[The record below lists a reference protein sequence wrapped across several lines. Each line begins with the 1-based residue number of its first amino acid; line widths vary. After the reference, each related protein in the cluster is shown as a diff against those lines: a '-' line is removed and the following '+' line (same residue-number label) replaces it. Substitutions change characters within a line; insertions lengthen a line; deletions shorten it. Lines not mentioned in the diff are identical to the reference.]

1 MQRRHNR
8 FLCPMVWNL
17 VVWMSATTFAGRL
30 AAQAQSQVAASPQGD
45 QQAQIEKGRQ
55 VVAQACATCHTMGIM
70 RMVQAQKN
78 NTPEDWRD
86 TVYSMIGRGAEILP
100 DEIEPLTA
108 FLVASAATKGPAAGQ
123 APGGGGGRG
132 GARGAADQQAPEA
145 ADGKAILQRTCQQC
159 HDAAMATKKLPSED
173 WNAVIA
179 KMMTYGAKLTPA
191 EQQKLIEYLKSM

>member
-1 MQRRHNR
+1 MQRSHKR
-8 FLCPMVWNL
+8 FLRLMVWNL
-17 VVWMSATTFAGRL
+17 VVWMSATAFAGRL
-30 AAQAQSQVAASPQGD
+30 SPPRAPASPQGD
-45 QQAQIEKGRQ
+45 QAQIEKGRQ

-123 APGGGGGRG
+123 APGGGRG
-132 GARGAADQQAPEA
+132 GARGGADQQAPEA